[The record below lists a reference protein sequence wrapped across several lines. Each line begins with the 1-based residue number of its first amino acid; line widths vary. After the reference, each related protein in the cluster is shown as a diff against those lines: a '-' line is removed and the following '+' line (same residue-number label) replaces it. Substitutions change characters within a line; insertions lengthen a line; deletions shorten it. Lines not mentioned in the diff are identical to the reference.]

1 MRLHEVPAK
10 DAVENTRIR
19 GPVTKSE
26 QIIQGRIM
34 TFALR
39 GGGGQSADPLVKAQ
53 VANNMSTHR
62 HWKRRVHSESAQTDP
77 TPVTASIKLL

>member
-39 GGGGQSADPLVKAQ
+39 GGGGASQRTHLLRLRSQITCPRTGIGNDVYTAKVLKPTQPPLL
-53 VANNMSTHR
+53 HR
-62 HWKRRVHSESAQTDP
+62 
-77 TPVTASIKLL
+77 